1 MLSNFPES
9 LLIITDGNEVY
20 SSRKKIS
27 DEWETY
33 PNTERNHIYVLLYSF
48 LSYWRVSLKKKN
60 EWGKPRMGW
69 IISIPFRWLRVT
81 FSFHWQCLG
90 YIWLAPRGEN
100 YFHWSFGRARNMLY
114 KYPGVFLVRNQKQD
128 PEKYVF
134 IKYHLKL
141 CQKHKY
147 LCDIHMKDSFHL
159 KITILNIVRRQFPG
173 WTINR
178 GSVGSNNSL
187 HSLLCFIVYK
197 VSVKL

>member
-1 MLSNFPES
+1 MKFTFP
-9 LLIITDGNEVY
+9 
-20 SSRKKIS
+20 RKKS
-27 DEWETY
+27 RM
-33 PNTERNHIYVLLYSF
+33 NERPIPILKEITSMFLLCSF

-60 EWGKPRMGW
+60 ERGKPRMGW
-69 IISIPFRWLRVT
+69 IISVPFQWLRVT

-90 YIWLAPRGEN
+90 YIWLASMGEN

-178 GSVGSNNSL
+178 GPVGSNNSL

-197 VSVKL
+197 ASVKL